1 MKMKEKW
8 RKRREG
14 KRERECEDGGGRRRR
29 QWLAIV
35 GSRGVV
41 AGSMW

>member
-14 KRERECEDGGGRRRR
+14 KRERECGDGGDRSKGWPTTPTVARYRR
-29 QWLAIV
+29 
-35 GSRGVV
+35 
-41 AGSMW
+41 